1 MAMPHSGVFSAARDP
16 LNNLILPR
24 DLSGLGEFDIKASVP
39 SPTTNVLCASM
50 TKEELTPIVYSEWP
64 RGNGTAMNV
73 TNFPEGFDIPAWP
86 EWLNRTA
93 VDDLFEFGEKY
104 GRRPPTFPKLPKE
117 FNTVVNT
124 TGWFADS
131 VYLLATT
138 EKGNYTMCSMR
149 SSLTTKCSTR
159 YHASFSGGEMTALC
173 DDGENE
179 LAYGNSYTNAT
190 DGVLVKDWQSVAT
203 EWIKSLSLGA
213 GITDG
218 KASSARML
226 TQLIPSSQAL
236 DPSLPSIAEA
246 LAVLSGCT
254 LIESSTD
261 SPFIHFWN
269 YSTTVNTLEEPQPQ
283 QFPAMLRTQDY
294 ASGGTQQWQGIF
306 YVILALTFAT
316 NVFCFVYF
324 MIRHGLVT
332 DFIEPQN
339 LFSLSLNSPPSH
351 ALDGA
356 CGGGPAGDQ
365 LIMNWHIKMDEDRDH
380 FYIENGEGPAIK
392 RRKTRPLDFEMDT
405 SPVLKTYTK
414 LSSRHSSI
422 L

>member
-1 MAMPHSGVFSAARDP
+1 M
-16 LNNLILPR
+16 
-24 DLSGLGEFDIKASVP
+24 K
-39 SPTTNVLCASM
+39 
-50 TKEELTPIVYSEWP
+50 KEELVPIVYSEWP

-86 EWLNRTA
+86 DWLNWTA

-138 EKGNYTMCSMR
+138 ATGNYTMCSLR

-173 DDGENE
+173 EDGENE
-179 LAYGNSYTNAT
+179 LAYGKSYTNAT
-190 DGVLVKDWQSVAT
+190 DGVVVKDWQSVAA

-218 KASSARML
+218 AASAARML

-283 QFPAMLRTQDY
+283 QFRAKLRTQDY

-316 NVFCFVYF
+316 NVFCLVYF
-324 MIRHGLVT
+324 MFRHGLVT

-356 CGGGPAGDQ
+356 CGGGPAGEQ
-365 LIMNWHIKMDEDRDH
+365 LIMNWHIKMDEERDH

-414 LSSRHSSI
+414 LSSRHSSM